1 MRRMPPKI
9 VALILLLVF
18 SQKMGLRLWMHHWV
32 HESRSLHS
40 STVPNAAGL
49 HLKCD
54 CIDDAM
60 MPLVG
65 SSLIALD
72 VPTRKAIVLPAAWL
86 PPFSAA
92 EKLFF
97 SLKGPPSSSCL

>member
-1 MRRMPPKI
+1 MPPKI

-32 HESRSLHS
+32 HESRSLQS

-54 CIDDAM
+54 CIEDAM

-65 SSLIALD
+65 SPLIALD
-72 VPTRKAIVLPAAWL
+72 VPTRKAIILPAAWL

-97 SLKGPPSSSCL
+97 SLKGPPALCL

>member
-1 MRRMPPKI
+1 MRRLHPKI
-9 VALILLLVF
+9 IAFILLLVF
-18 SQKMGLRLWMHHWV
+18 TQKMGLRLWMHAWV
-32 HESRSLHS
+32 HESRGLQSAP
-40 STVPNAAGL
+40 VPNAAAV

-65 SSLIALD
+65 SSMIALD
-72 VPTRKAIVLPAAWL
+72 VPPQDAVTMPSAYL

-97 SLKGPPSSSCL
+97 SLKGPPFPRL

>member
-1 MRRMPPKI
+1 MRRLHPKI
-9 VALILLLVF
+9 IAFVLLLVF
-18 SQKMGLRLWMHHWV
+18 SQKMGLRLWMHALV
-32 HESRSLHS
+32 HESRAMHS
-40 STVPNAAGL
+40 SAVPNAAAV

-65 SSLIALD
+65 SSVIALD
-72 VPTRKAIVLPAAWL
+72 VPIQEAVTMPTAYL

-97 SLKGPPSSSCL
+97 SLKGPPARRL